1 MEESDDER
9 VEHPDRREA
18 GGRAMS
24 AAKKKRPG
32 LVWGIVALVVVV
44 AIVAFLALRGSGGT
58 ATTQYTF
65 APATETSMT
74 VTVSASGSAIAGVS
88 SDVAPSVSGTVQNLS
103 VAIGS
108 TVSPGQVL
116 FTIDAPDQDAAVKRA
131 YASYKS
137 SQQQYKN
144 AVAQRTAA
152 QQAEEAAEHPVSSS
166 PTSPPP
172 PVDANKVKLLEQQ
185 LAAACAGVTA
195 ANANLS
201 SALLAYSQAQDTA
214 NQRTVTAPIGGVVTD
229 LNVTEG
235 GSTSGSAASRA
246 TGGTGSSTSTSGS
259 SGTSSSSAVVIS
271 NLSTMK
277 ARVAVN
283 EVDLKNV
290 KVGQKANVSFDAVTD
305 LKMTGKV
312 ETIAPVGVS
321 TNNVVTY
328 DVDISFDSQDPRI
341 KPLMT
346 CTADITTTDIPSA
359 LTVPNAAIK
368 TNAGSDYVEMLDSQ
382 GNVTQVPVKIGAA
395 NDTSTQ
401 ILSGLKAGD
410 QVITGTSTSTT
421 TSTGGGGGLFSIFR
435 GGGGGGGGNT
445 RGGGT
450 TGSTTRSGG

>member
-1 MEESDDER
+1 MEESDDEAA
-9 VEHPDRREA
+9 VHSERREA

-32 LVWGIVALVVVV
+32 LVWGIVALVAVV
-44 AIVAFLALRGSGGT
+44 AVVAFLALRGSGGS

-65 APATETSMT
+65 ATATETSMT

-88 SDVAPSVSGTVQNLS
+88 SDVAPSVSGTVQGLS

-137 SQQQYKN
+137 SQQQYKS

-152 QQAEEAAEHPVSSS
+152 QQAEEAAEHPTSNS

-201 SALLAYSQAQDTA
+201 SALLAYNQAQDTA
-214 NQRTVTAPIGGVVTD
+214 SKRTVTAPIGGVVTD
-229 LNVTEG
+229 LNVSEG

-246 TGGTGSSTSTSGS
+246 TGGTGTSASSTSGS

-271 NLSTMK
+271 DLSTMK
-277 ARVAVN
+277 ARVQVN

-290 KVGQKANVSFDAVTD
+290 KVGQKANISFDTVTD

-312 ETIAPVGVS
+312 ASVAPVGVS

-328 DVDISFDSQDPRI
+328 DVDISFDAQDARI

-346 CTADITTTDIPSA
+346 CTADIITADIPAA

-368 TNAGSDYVEMLDSQ
+368 TNAGSDYVEALDAQ
-382 GNVTQVPVKIGAA
+382 GNLVQVPVKIGAA
-395 NDTSTQ
+395 NDTLTQ
-401 ILSGLKAGD
+401 ITWGLKVGD

-421 TSTGGGGGLFSIFR
+421 TSTSGGGGGLFS
-435 GGGGGGGGNT
+435 
-445 RGGGT
+445 
-450 TGSTTRSGG
+450 

>member
-1 MEESDDER
+1 
-9 VEHPDRREA
+9 
-18 GGRAMS
+18 MS

-44 AIVAFLALRGSGGT
+44 LVVAFLALRGSGGS
-58 ATTQYTF
+58 TTQQYTF
-65 APATETSMT
+65 ATAAETSMT
-74 VTVSASGSAIAGVS
+74 VTVAGSGSAIAGVS
-88 SDVAPSVSGTVQNLS
+88 SDVAPAVSGTITNLS

-108 TVSPGQVL
+108 TVTPGQVL
-116 FTIDAPDQDAAVKRA
+116 FNIDAPDQDAAVKRA

-137 SQQQYKN
+137 AQQQYKS
-144 AVAQRTAA
+144 AVAQRLQAE
-152 QQAEEAAEHPVSSS
+152 QAEEAAEHPTSTS

-195 ANANLS
+195 ANANVS
-201 SALLAYSQAQDTA
+201 SALLAYNQARDTA
-214 NQRTVTAPIGGVVTD
+214 NQRVVTAPIGGVVTD
-229 LNVTEG
+229 LNVSEG

-246 TGGTGSSTSTSGS
+246 TGGTGSSTSSSGSSGGS

-271 NLSTMK
+271 DLSTMK
-277 ARVAVN
+277 ARVQIN

-290 KVGQKANVSFDAVTD
+290 KVGQKASIALDAVPD
-305 LKMTGKV
+305 LKLTGKV
-312 ETIAPVGVS
+312 LTVAPVGVS

-328 DVDISFDSQDPRI
+328 DVDLSFDTQDARI

-346 CTADITTTDIPSA
+346 CTADITTADIPTA

-382 GNVTQVPVKIGAA
+382 GAVQQVPVKIGMA
-395 NDTSTQ
+395 NDTLTQ
-401 ILSGLKAGD
+401 ITSGLKAGD

-421 TSTGGGGGLFSIFR
+421 TTSSGGGGGLFSIFR
-435 GGGGGGGGNT
+435 GGGGGGGNT

>member
-1 MEESDDER
+1 
-9 VEHPDRREA
+9 
-18 GGRAMS
+18 MS

-32 LVWGIVALVVVV
+32 LVWGIVALVAIV
-44 AIVAFLALRGSGGT
+44 AIVAFLALRGSGSSS
-58 ATTQYTF
+58 TTQYTF
-65 APATETSMT
+65 AKASEASMT
-74 VTVSASGSAIAGVS
+74 VAVSGSGSAIAGVS
-88 SDVAPSVSGTVQNLS
+88 SDVAPSVSGTVQGLS

-137 SQQQYKN
+137 AQQQYKN
-144 AVAQRTAA
+144 AIAQRTAA
-152 QQAEEAAEHPVSSS
+152 QQAEDAAENPTSSS

-172 PVDANKVKLLEQQ
+172 PVDANKVKLLELQFN
-185 LAAACAGVTA
+185 AACAGVTA

-201 SALLAYSQAQDTA
+201 SALLAYNQAQDTA
-214 NQRTVTAPIGGVVTD
+214 NKRTVTAPIGGVVTD
-229 LNVTEG
+229 LNVSEG

-271 NLSTMK
+271 DLSTMK
-277 ARVAVN
+277 ARVSVN

-290 KVGQKANVSFDAVTD
+290 KVGQKANVAFDAVPD

-312 ETIAPVGVS
+312 ASIAPVGVS

-328 DVDISFDSQDPRI
+328 DVDISFDAQDARI

-346 CTADITTTDIPSA
+346 CTTEIVTADIPAA

-368 TNAGSDYVEMLDSQ
+368 TNAGSDYVEVLDAQ
-382 GNVTQVPVKIGAA
+382 GNLQQVPVKIGAA
-395 NDTSTQ
+395 NDTLTQ
-401 ILSGLKAGD
+401 ITSGLKAGD
-410 QVITGTSTSTT
+410 QVITGTSTSTST
-421 TSTGGGGGLFSIFR
+421 TTGGGGGGLFSIFR
-435 GGGGGGGGNT
+435 GGGGNRGGGG
-445 RGGGT
+445 G
-450 TGSTTRSGG
+450 GSTTRSGG